1 MSTSVQFGSE
11 IDWPAVIAA
20 SCGVT
25 LDLAKDALAQC
36 EGDVESAVETLVA
49 GHCAPVLSPSGCCP
63 ARSRCM
69 SSEQTT
75 VCQAQAAE
83 ELSVSCGVT
92 LAAATEALEHNEYDM
107 HAAVEFLLIGDD
119 VRLSAGDVATSYV
132 EVRPRFSLTAGL
144 ITETTP
150 ACPCI
155 IVFRATATEKVYTG
169 PSSWWK
175 QPEFWSTP
183 SSCRR
188 PGDLSVFALLFV
200 LPTI

>member
-1 MSTSVQFGSE
+1 MSTPVQFGSE

-144 ITETTP
+144 ITKTTS
-150 ACPCI
+150 ACPSL
-155 IVFRATATEKVYTG
+155 IVFRATATEKCIQDRLPG
-169 PSSWWK
+169 RNNRSFG
-175 QPEFWSTP
+175 Q
-183 SSCRR
+183 R
-188 PGDLSVFALLFV
+188 PAAVGDQV
-200 LPTI
+200 I